1 MANIQD
7 SPSVSPY
14 EARPITANANER
26 QQKTYSGMTA
36 RITT

>member
-14 EARPITANANER
+14 EARPVMARAKER